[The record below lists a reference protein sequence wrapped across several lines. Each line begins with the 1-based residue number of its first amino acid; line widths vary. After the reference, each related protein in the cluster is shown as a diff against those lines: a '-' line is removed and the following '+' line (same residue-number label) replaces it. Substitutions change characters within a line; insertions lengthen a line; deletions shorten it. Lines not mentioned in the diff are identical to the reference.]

1 MRSDGKDSLAGL
13 LGDVERLG
21 TESYVSRCCTYFGR
35 RDVDG
40 GLFECSNCGETWE
53 LTCGGLEENHL
64 LFCPNCGWEIVEGDD
79 GGDDDDDR

>member
-1 MRSDGKDSLAGL
+1 MMSDGKDSLAGL

-40 GLFECSNCGETWE
+40 GICHGCPAFSYNDCTMAVFTDLAERLRDLGVEPGEA
-53 LTCGGLEENHL
+53 GG
-64 LFCPNCGWEIVEGDD
+64 D
-79 GGDDDDDR
+79 GGRG